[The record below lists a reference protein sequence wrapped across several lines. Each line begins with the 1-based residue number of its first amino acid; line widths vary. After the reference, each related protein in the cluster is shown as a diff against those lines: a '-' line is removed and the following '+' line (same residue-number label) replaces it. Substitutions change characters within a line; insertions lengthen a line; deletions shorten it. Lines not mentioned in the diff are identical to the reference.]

1 MGKILI
7 VVGLAVVVAGLI
19 IQFAPQAFSWFGKL
33 PGDIRYEKG
42 NMKFFFPITTMILLS
57 VGISLLLKFFH
68 FLLIFVELFFLWL
81 ILQFH
86 QLDNP

>member
-33 PGDIRYEKG
+33 PGDIRYERG
-42 NMKFFFPITTMILLS
+42 NMKFFFPITTMILVS
-57 VGISLLLKFFH
+57 VGISLLVK
-68 FLLIFVELFFLWL
+68 LFGR
-81 ILQFH
+81 
-86 QLDNP
+86 

>member
-7 VVGLAVVVAGLI
+7 VVGLVAVVTGLI

-42 NMKFFFPITTMILLS
+42 NFKFFFPLTTMILLS
-57 VGISLLLKFFH
+57 IGVSLLLK
-68 FLLIFVELFFLWL
+68 LFGR
-81 ILQFH
+81 
-86 QLDNP
+86 

>member
-7 VVGLAVVVAGLI
+7 VVGLLAVVAGLI

-42 NMKFFFPITTMILLS
+42 NFKFFFPLTTMILLS
-57 VGISLLLKFFH
+57 VGISLLLKFFGR
-68 FLLIFVELFFLWL
+68 
-81 ILQFH
+81 
-86 QLDNP
+86 

>member
-7 VVGLAVVVAGLI
+7 VVGLVAVLLGLLV
-19 IQFAPQAFSWFGKL
+19 QFAPQTFSWFGKL

-57 VGISLLLKFFH
+57 VGISLLLKF
-68 FLLIFVELFFLWL
+68 LGR
-81 ILQFH
+81 
-86 QLDNP
+86 

>member
-7 VVGLAVVVAGLI
+7 VVGLVAVLVGLLV
-19 IQFAPQAFSWFGKL
+19 QFVPKTFSWFGKL

-57 VGISLLLKFFH
+57 VGISLLLKF
-68 FLLIFVELFFLWL
+68 LGR
-81 ILQFH
+81 
-86 QLDNP
+86 

>member
-7 VVGLAVVVAGLI
+7 ILGLMVVLVGVI

-42 NMKFFFPITTMILLS
+42 NTRIFFPLTTMILMS
-57 VGISLLLKFFH
+57 VGITLLLRFFGK
-68 FLLIFVELFFLWL
+68 
-81 ILQFH
+81 
-86 QLDNP
+86 

>member
-7 VVGLAVVVAGLI
+7 VVGLAVVVAGII

-57 VGISLLLKFFH
+57 VGISLLLKFFGR
-68 FLLIFVELFFLWL
+68 
-81 ILQFH
+81 
-86 QLDNP
+86 

>member
-33 PGDIRYEKG
+33 PGDIRYERG
-42 NMKFFFPITTMILLS
+42 NMKFFFPITTMILMS
-57 VGISLLLKFFH
+57 VGISLLLK
-68 FLLIFVELFFLWL
+68 LFGR
-81 ILQFH
+81 
-86 QLDNP
+86 

>member
-7 VVGLAVVVAGLI
+7 VVGLALVVAGLI

-57 VGISLLLKFFH
+57 VGISLLLKFFGR
-68 FLLIFVELFFLWL
+68 
-81 ILQFH
+81 
-86 QLDNP
+86 

>member
-7 VVGLAVVVAGLI
+7 VVGLLAVVAGLI

-42 NMKFFFPITTMILLS
+42 NFKFFFPLTTMIILS
-57 VGISLLLKFFH
+57 VGVSLLLK
-68 FLLIFVELFFLWL
+68 LFGR
-81 ILQFH
+81 
-86 QLDNP
+86 

>member
-7 VVGLAVVVAGLI
+7 IVGLVAVVAGLI

-42 NMKFFFPITTMILLS
+42 NFKFFFPLTTMILLS
-57 VGISLLLKFFH
+57 VGISLLLK
-68 FLLIFVELFFLWL
+68 LFGR
-81 ILQFH
+81 
-86 QLDNP
+86 

>member
-7 VVGLAVVVAGLI
+7 VVGLLAVVAVLI

-42 NMKFFFPITTMILLS
+42 NFKFFFPLTTMILLS
-57 VGISLLLKFFH
+57 FGISLLLK
-68 FLLIFVELFFLWL
+68 LFGR
-81 ILQFH
+81 
-86 QLDNP
+86 

>member
-7 VVGLAVVVAGLI
+7 VVGLLAVVAGLI

-42 NMKFFFPITTMILLS
+42 NTKIFFPLTTMILLS
-57 VGISLLLKFFH
+57 LGLTLLLRFFGK
-68 FLLIFVELFFLWL
+68 
-81 ILQFH
+81 
-86 QLDNP
+86 

>member
-7 VVGLAVVVAGLI
+7 VVGLVAVVAGLI

-42 NMKFFFPITTMILLS
+42 NFKLFFPLTTMILLS
-57 VGISLLLKFFH
+57 VGVSLLLK
-68 FLLIFVELFFLWL
+68 LFGK
-81 ILQFH
+81 
-86 QLDNP
+86 

>member
-7 VVGLAVVVAGLI
+7 VVGLALVVAGLI

-33 PGDIRYEKG
+33 PGDIRYRKG

-57 VGISLLLKFFH
+57 VGISLLVK
-68 FLLIFVELFFLWL
+68 LFGR
-81 ILQFH
+81 
-86 QLDNP
+86 

>member
-7 VVGLAVVVAGLI
+7 VVGLLAVVAGLI

-42 NMKFFFPITTMILLS
+42 NFKFFFPLTTMILLS
-57 VGISLLLKFFH
+57 VAVSLLLKFFGR
-68 FLLIFVELFFLWL
+68 
-81 ILQFH
+81 
-86 QLDNP
+86 

>member
-33 PGDIRYEKG
+33 PGDIPYEKG
-42 NMKFFFPITTMILLS
+42 NMKFFFPITTMILVS
-57 VGISLLLKFFH
+57 VGISLLVK
-68 FLLIFVELFFLWL
+68 LFGR
-81 ILQFH
+81 
-86 QLDNP
+86 

>member
-7 VVGLAVVVAGLI
+7 VVGLALVVAGLI

-42 NMKFFFPITTMILLS
+42 NFKFFFPLTTMILLS
-57 VGISLLLKFFH
+57 VGASLLLK
-68 FLLIFVELFFLWL
+68 LFGR
-81 ILQFH
+81 
-86 QLDNP
+86 

>member
-7 VVGLAVVVAGLI
+7 VVGLLALVAGLI

-42 NMKFFFPITTMILLS
+42 NFKFFFPLTTMILLS
-57 VGISLLLKFFH
+57 VGVSLLLK
-68 FLLIFVELFFLWL
+68 LFGR
-81 ILQFH
+81 
-86 QLDNP
+86 

>member
-7 VVGLAVVVAGLI
+7 VVGLALVVAGLI

-42 NMKFFFPITTMILLS
+42 NMKFFFPITTMILVS
-57 VGISLLLKFFH
+57 VGISLLVK
-68 FLLIFVELFFLWL
+68 LFGR
-81 ILQFH
+81 
-86 QLDNP
+86 

>member
-7 VVGLAVVVAGLI
+7 VVGLLAVVAGLI

-42 NMKFFFPITTMILLS
+42 NFKFFFPLTTMILLS
-57 VGISLLLKFFH
+57 VGVSLLLK
-68 FLLIFVELFFLWL
+68 LFGR
-81 ILQFH
+81 
-86 QLDNP
+86 